1 MFNTT
6 LPTLPVTMTP
16 PGLDMPHQ
24 RALSDLL
31 QAERSL
37 REMNE
42 SVLRDMRQALLETA
56 IRLDGERLEALRRT
70 DPTIPSNWS
79 PADWRKFFGQVSQG
93 WGGAGT
99 RETRLLQLEKLV
111 ESLKKKLAQAEA
123 RDAASPSQAIPPA
136 SAPSQAIPSAP
147 SLQTPIPSLSVAGLL
162 PGAVPSLSALIADAQ
177 QVGQSLP
184 QNASATFKKSLV
196 NGGGRTGGDL
206 PRAFQR
212 YWILLY
218 LVGHWGLTVS
228 TELEDIL
235 SAVVD
240 ISAGSGS
247 LRRLLGDLSEKSD
260 IFVSETVKAD
270 SPSTSLKLF
279 RLSAQGER
287 LYQSLFNR
295 RINENEWSR
304 LMRLR
309 AGERHP
315 GFTVAVLAFVSQARK
330 RGWAAQVLPEGKD
343 AKSTPDAWVMRGDER
358 WYVEIGLSGKER
370 LSHWQ
375 GLAALNDGRLALC
388 AADSKTRA
396 QLVEM
401 RKQAHLA
408 GVATDIEAL
417 VMEKLKGV
425 AENAILWHES
435 W

>member
-1 MFNTT
+1 M
-6 LPTLPVTMTP
+6 
-16 PGLDMPHQ
+16 
-24 RALSDLL
+24 
-31 QAERSL
+31 
-37 REMNE
+37 
-42 SVLRDMRQALLETA
+42 
-56 IRLDGERLEALRRT
+56 
-70 DPTIPSNWS
+70 
-79 PADWRKFFGQVSQG
+79 
-93 WGGAGT
+93 
-99 RETRLLQLEKLV
+99 
-111 ESLKKKLAQAEA
+111 
-123 RDAASPSQAIPPA
+123 
-136 SAPSQAIPSAP
+136 
-147 SLQTPIPSLSVAGLL
+147 
-162 PGAVPSLSALIADAQ
+162 
-177 QVGQSLP
+177 
-184 QNASATFKKSLV
+184 
-196 NGGGRTGGDL
+196 
-206 PRAFQR
+206 
-212 YWILLY
+212 
-218 LVGHWGLTVS
+218 
-228 TELEDIL
+228 

-247 LRRLLGDLSEKSD
+247 LRRLLGDLSVKSD

-295 RINENEWSR
+295 RPNENEWSR

-315 GFTVAVLAFVSQARK
+315 GLTVAVLAFVSQARK

-343 AKSTPDAWVMRGDER
+343 ADAWVMRGDER
-358 WYVEIGLSGKER
+358 WFVEIGLSGKER

-396 QLVEM
+396 QLVGM

-417 VMEKLKGV
+417 VMAKLKGV
-425 AENAILWHES
+425 AENAPLWHES

>member
-70 DPTIPSNWS
+70 DPAIPSNWS
-79 PADWRKFFGQVSQG
+79 PADWRKFFSQVSQG

-99 RETRLLQLEKLV
+99 REARLLQLEKLV

-123 RDAASPSQAIPPA
+123 RTAASPSHSQVIPPA
-136 SAPSQAIPSAP
+136 PAPQAMM
-147 SLQTPIPSLSVAGLL
+147 PIPSLSIAGLL

-184 QNASATFKKSLV
+184 QNASALFKKSLV

-315 GFTVAVLAFVSQARK
+315 GFTVALLAFVSQARK

-343 AKSTPDAWVMRGDER
+343 APDAWVMRGGER
-358 WYVEIGLSGKER
+358 LFVEIGLSGKER

>member
-6 LPTLPVTMTP
+6 LPTLPVTMNP
-16 PGLDMPHQ
+16 PGLDTPHQ

-70 DPTIPSNWS
+70 DPAIPSNWS
-79 PADWRKFFGQVSQG
+79 PADWRKFFSQVSQG

-99 RETRLLQLEKLV
+99 REARALQLEKQV

-123 RDAASPSQAIPPA
+123 RTAEARTAASPSHSQVIPPA
-136 SAPSQAIPSAP
+136 PQTM
-147 SLQTPIPSLSVAGLL
+147 TPIPSLSIAGLL

-184 QNASATFKKSLV
+184 QSASALFKKSLV

-247 LRRLLGDLSEKSD
+247 LRRLLGDLSEKTD

-343 AKSTPDAWVMRGDER
+343 TPDAWVMRGDER
-358 WYVEIGLSGKER
+358 LFVEIGLSGKER

-388 AADSKTRA
+388 AANSKTRA

>member
-70 DPTIPSNWS
+70 DPAIPSNWS
-79 PADWRKFFGQVSQG
+79 PADWRKFFSQVSQG

-99 RETRLLQLEKLV
+99 REARLLQLEKLV

-123 RDAASPSQAIPPA
+123 RTAASPSHSQVIPPA
-136 SAPSQAIPSAP
+136 PAPQAMM
-147 SLQTPIPSLSVAGLL
+147 PIPSLSIAGLL

-184 QNASATFKKSLV
+184 QNASALFKKSLV

-343 AKSTPDAWVMRGDER
+343 APDAWVMRGGER
-358 WYVEIGLSGKER
+358 LFVEIGLSGKER

>member
-6 LPTLPVTMTP
+6 LPSLPVTMPP

-42 SVLRDMRQALLETA
+42 CVLRDMRQALLETA

-70 DPTIPSNWS
+70 DPAIPSNWS
-79 PADWRKFFGQVSQG
+79 PADWRKFFSQVSQG
-93 WGGAGT
+93 WGGERSNEA
-99 RETRLLQLEKLV
+99 RALQLERQV
-111 ESLKKKLAQAEA
+111 ESLKKKLAQAET
-123 RDAASPSQAIPPA
+123 RAAAPPPQPQAISSPA
-136 SAPSQAIPSAP
+136 PVPQVT
-147 SLQTPIPSLSVAGLL
+147 TPIPSLSVAGLL

-177 QVGQSLP
+177 QVGPLP
-184 QNASATFKKSLV
+184 QSAFATFKKSLL

-218 LVGHWGLTVS
+218 LVGHWGLAVS

-247 LRRLLGDLSEKSD
+247 LRRLLGDLSVKSD

-295 RINENEWSR
+295 RPNENEWSR

-315 GFTVAVLAFVSQARK
+315 GLTVAILAFVSQARK

-343 AKSTPDAWVMRGDER
+343 ADAWVMRGDER
-358 WYVEIGLSGKER
+358 WFVEIGLSDKER

-375 GLAALNDGRLALC
+375 SLAALNDGRLALC

-396 QLVEM
+396 QLVGM

-408 GVATDIEAL
+408 GMATDIEAL
-417 VMEKLKGV
+417 VMAKLKGV
-425 AENAILWHES
+425 AENAPLWRES

>member
-1 MFNTT
+1 M
-6 LPTLPVTMTP
+6 
-16 PGLDMPHQ
+16 
-24 RALSDLL
+24 
-31 QAERSL
+31 
-37 REMNE
+37 
-42 SVLRDMRQALLETA
+42 
-56 IRLDGERLEALRRT
+56 
-70 DPTIPSNWS
+70 
-79 PADWRKFFGQVSQG
+79 
-93 WGGAGT
+93 
-99 RETRLLQLEKLV
+99 
-111 ESLKKKLAQAEA
+111 
-123 RDAASPSQAIPPA
+123 
-136 SAPSQAIPSAP
+136 
-147 SLQTPIPSLSVAGLL
+147 
-162 PGAVPSLSALIADAQ
+162 
-177 QVGQSLP
+177 
-184 QNASATFKKSLV
+184 
-196 NGGGRTGGDL
+196 
-206 PRAFQR
+206 
-212 YWILLY
+212 
-218 LVGHWGLTVS
+218 
-228 TELEDIL
+228 

-315 GFTVAVLAFVSQARK
+315 GFTVALLAFVSQARK

-343 AKSTPDAWVMRGDER
+343 APDAWVMRGGER
-358 WYVEIGLSGKER
+358 LFVEIGLSGKER

>member
-70 DPTIPSNWS
+70 DPAIPSNWS
-79 PADWRKFFGQVSQG
+79 PADWRKFFSQVSQG

-99 RETRLLQLEKLV
+99 REARLLQLEKLV

-123 RDAASPSQAIPPA
+123 RTAASPSHSQVIPPA
-136 SAPSQAIPSAP
+136 PAPQAMM
-147 SLQTPIPSLSVAGLL
+147 PIPSLSIAGLL

-184 QNASATFKKSLV
+184 QNASALFKKSLV

-343 AKSTPDAWVMRGDER
+343 APDAWVMRGDER
-358 WYVEIGLSGKER
+358 WFVEIGLSGKER

>member
-70 DPTIPSNWS
+70 DPAIPSNWS
-79 PADWRKFFGQVSQG
+79 PADWRKFFSQVSQG

-99 RETRLLQLEKLV
+99 REARLLQLEKLV

-123 RDAASPSQAIPPA
+123 RTAASPSHSQVIPPA
-136 SAPSQAIPSAP
+136 PAPQAMM
-147 SLQTPIPSLSVAGLL
+147 PIPSLSIAGLL

-184 QNASATFKKSLV
+184 QNASALFKKSLV

-315 GFTVAVLAFVSQARK
+315 GFTVALLAFVSQARK

-343 AKSTPDAWVMRGDER
+343 APDAWVMRGDER
-358 WYVEIGLSGKER
+358 WFVEIGLSGKER

>member
-6 LPTLPVTMTP
+6 LPSLPVTMPP

-42 SVLRDMRQALLETA
+42 RVLRDMRQALLETA

-70 DPTIPSNWS
+70 DPAIPSNWS
-79 PADWRKFFGQVSQG
+79 PADWRKFFSQVSQG
-93 WGGAGT
+93 WGGERSNEA
-99 RETRLLQLEKLV
+99 RALQLEKQV

-123 RDAASPSQAIPPA
+123 RTAASPSH
-136 SAPSQAIPSAP
+136 SQAISPAP
-147 SLQTPIPSLSVAGLL
+147 APQVMTPIPSLFIAGLL
-162 PGAVPSLSALIADAQ
+162 PGAVPSLGALIADAQ

-184 QNASATFKKSLV
+184 QSASATFKKSLV

-218 LVGHWGLTVS
+218 LVGHWGLAVS

-247 LRRLLGDLSEKSD
+247 LRRLLGDLSVKSD

-295 RINENEWSR
+295 RPNENEWSR

-315 GFTVAVLAFVSQARK
+315 GLTVAILAFVSQARK

-343 AKSTPDAWVMRGDER
+343 ADAWVMRGDER
-358 WYVEIGLSGKER
+358 WFVEIGLSDKER

-375 GLAALNDGRLALC
+375 SLAALNDGRLALC

-396 QLVEM
+396 QLVGM

-408 GVATDIEAL
+408 GMATDIEAL
-417 VMEKLKGV
+417 VMAKLKGV
-425 AENAILWHES
+425 AENAPLWRES

>member
-1 MFNTT
+1 
-6 LPTLPVTMTP
+6 MTP

-70 DPTIPSNWS
+70 DPAIPSNWS
-79 PADWRKFFGQVSQG
+79 PADWRKFFSQVSQG

-99 RETRLLQLEKLV
+99 REARLLQLEKLV

-123 RDAASPSQAIPPA
+123 RTAASPSHSQVIPPA
-136 SAPSQAIPSAP
+136 PAPQAMM
-147 SLQTPIPSLSVAGLL
+147 PIPSLSIAGLL

-184 QNASATFKKSLV
+184 QNASALFKKSLV

-315 GFTVAVLAFVSQARK
+315 GFTVALLAFVSQARK

-343 AKSTPDAWVMRGDER
+343 APDAWVMRGGER
-358 WYVEIGLSGKER
+358 LFVEIGLSGKQR

>member
-1 MFNTT
+1 
-6 LPTLPVTMTP
+6 MTP

-70 DPTIPSNWS
+70 DPAIPSNWS
-79 PADWRKFFGQVSQG
+79 PADWRKFFSQVSQG

-99 RETRLLQLEKLV
+99 RETRLLQLEKQI

-123 RDAASPSQAIPPA
+123 RDAASPS
-136 SAPSQAIPSAP
+136 PSQAIPSAP
-147 SLQTPIPSLSVAGLL
+147 SLQTPIPSLSIAGLL

-184 QNASATFKKSLV
+184 QSASATFKKSLV

-218 LVGHWGLTVS
+218 LVGHWRLTVS

-295 RINENEWSR
+295 RVNENEWSR

-343 AKSTPDAWVMRGDER
+343 ADAWVMRGDER
-358 WYVEIGLSGKER
+358 WFVEIGLSDKER

-375 GLAALNDGRLALC
+375 SLAALNDGRLALC

-417 VMEKLKGV
+417 VMAKLKGV
-425 AENAILWHES
+425 AENAPLWRES

>member
-6 LPTLPVTMTP
+6 LPSLPVTMIP
-16 PGLDMPHQ
+16 SGLDMPHQ

-56 IRLDGERLEALRRT
+56 IRLDGERLETLRRT
-70 DPTIPSNWS
+70 DPAIPSNWS
-79 PADWRKFFGQVSQG
+79 PADWRKFFSQVSQG
-93 WGGAGT
+93 WGGAGN
-99 RETRLLQLEKLV
+99 REVRLLQLEKQV
-111 ESLKKKLAQAEA
+111 ESLKKKLAQTEA
-123 RDAASPSQAIPPA
+123 RTAASPSH
-136 SAPSQAIPSAP
+136 SQAISPAP
-147 SLQTPIPSLSVAGLL
+147 APQVVTPIPSLSVAGLL

-184 QNASATFKKSLV
+184 QSASATFKKSLV

-295 RINENEWSR
+295 RPNENEWSR

-315 GFTVAVLAFVSQARK
+315 GLTVAVLAFVSQARK

-343 AKSTPDAWVMRGDER
+343 ADAWVMRGDER
-358 WYVEIGLSGKER
+358 WFVEIGLSDKER

-375 GLAALNDGRLALC
+375 SLAALNDGRLALC

-396 QLVEM
+396 QLVGM

-408 GVATDIEAL
+408 GMATDIEAL
-417 VMEKLKGV
+417 VMAKLKGV
-425 AENAILWHES
+425 AENAPLWRES

>member
-70 DPTIPSNWS
+70 DPAIPSNWS
-79 PADWRKFFGQVSQG
+79 PADWRKFFSQVSQG

-99 RETRLLQLEKLV
+99 REARLLQLEKLV

-123 RDAASPSQAIPPA
+123 RTAASPSHSQVIPPA
-136 SAPSQAIPSAP
+136 PAPQAMM
-147 SLQTPIPSLSVAGLL
+147 PIPSLSIAGLL

-184 QNASATFKKSLV
+184 QNASALFKKSLV

-315 GFTVAVLAFVSQARK
+315 GFTVALLAFVSQARK

-343 AKSTPDAWVMRGDER
+343 APDAWVMRGGER
-358 WYVEIGLSGKER
+358 LFVEIGLSGKQR

>member
-70 DPTIPSNWS
+70 DPAIPSNWS
-79 PADWRKFFGQVSQG
+79 PADWRKFFSQVSQG

-123 RDAASPSQAIPPA
+123 RTAASPSH
-136 SAPSQAIPSAP
+136 SQAIPSAP
-147 SLQTPIPSLSVAGLL
+147 VPQAMTPIPSLSIAGLL
-162 PGAVPSLSALIADAQ
+162 PGAIPSLSALIADAQ
-177 QVGQSLP
+177 QIGQSLP
-184 QNASATFKKSLV
+184 QSASATFKKSLV

-270 SPSTSLKLF
+270 SPSTSLELF
-279 RLSAQGER
+279 RLSAPGER
-287 LYQSLFNR
+287 LYQSLFAR
-295 RINENEWSR
+295 RPNENEWSR

-315 GFTVAVLAFVSQARK
+315 GLTVAVLAFVSQARK

-343 AKSTPDAWVMRGDER
+343 ADAWVMRGDER
-358 WYVEIGLSGKER
+358 WFVEIGLSDKER

-375 GLAALNDGRLALC
+375 GLATLNDGRLALC

-396 QLVEM
+396 QLVGM

-408 GVATDIEAL
+408 GMATDIEAL
-417 VMEKLKGV
+417 VMAKLKGV
-425 AENAILWHES
+425 AENAPLWRES

>member
-6 LPTLPVTMTP
+6 LPPLPMTMTP

-70 DPTIPSNWS
+70 DPAIPSNWS
-79 PADWRKFFGQVSQG
+79 PADWRKFFSQVSQG

-99 RETRLLQLEKLV
+99 RETRLLQLEKQI

-123 RDAASPSQAIPPA
+123 RDAASPS
-136 SAPSQAIPSAP
+136 PSQAIPSAP
-147 SLQTPIPSLSVAGLL
+147 SLQTPIPSLSIAGLL

-184 QNASATFKKSLV
+184 QSASATFKKSLV

-218 LVGHWGLTVS
+218 LVGHWRLTVS

-295 RINENEWSR
+295 RVNENEWSR

-343 AKSTPDAWVMRGDER
+343 ADAWVMRGDER
-358 WYVEIGLSGKER
+358 WFVEIGLSDKER

-375 GLAALNDGRLALC
+375 SLAALNDGRLALC

-417 VMEKLKGV
+417 VMAKLKGV
-425 AENAILWHES
+425 AENAPLWRES

>member
-70 DPTIPSNWS
+70 DPAIPSNWS
-79 PADWRKFFGQVSQG
+79 PADWRKFFSQVSQG

-99 RETRLLQLEKLV
+99 REARLLQLEKLV

-123 RDAASPSQAIPPA
+123 RTAASPSHSQVIPPA
-136 SAPSQAIPSAP
+136 PAPQAMM
-147 SLQTPIPSLSVAGLL
+147 PIPSLSIAGLL

-184 QNASATFKKSLV
+184 QNASALFKKSLV

-343 AKSTPDAWVMRGDER
+343 APDAWVMRGDER
-358 WYVEIGLSGKER
+358 LFVEIGLSGKER

>member
-70 DPTIPSNWS
+70 DPAIPSNWS
-79 PADWRKFFGQVSQG
+79 PADWRKFFSQVSQG

-123 RDAASPSQAIPPA
+123 RTAASPSH
-136 SAPSQAIPSAP
+136 SQAISPAP
-147 SLQTPIPSLSVAGLL
+147 APQTMTPIPSLSVAGLL

-184 QNASATFKKSLV
+184 QSASATFKKSLV

-315 GFTVAVLAFVSQARK
+315 GFTVALLAFVSQARK

-343 AKSTPDAWVMRGDER
+343 APDAWVMRGDER
-358 WYVEIGLSGKER
+358 LFVEIGLSGKER

>member
-70 DPTIPSNWS
+70 DPAIPSNWS
-79 PADWRKFFGQVSQG
+79 PADWRKFFSQVSQG

-99 RETRLLQLEKLV
+99 REARLLQLEKLV

-123 RDAASPSQAIPPA
+123 RTAASPSHSQVIPPA
-136 SAPSQAIPSAP
+136 PAPQAMM
-147 SLQTPIPSLSVAGLL
+147 PIPSLSIAGLL

-184 QNASATFKKSLV
+184 QNASALFKKSLV

-343 AKSTPDAWVMRGDER
+343 APDAWVMRGGER
-358 WYVEIGLSGKER
+358 LFVEIGLSGKQR

>member
-70 DPTIPSNWS
+70 DPAIPSNWS
-79 PADWRKFFGQVSQG
+79 PADWRKFFSQVSQG

-123 RDAASPSQAIPPA
+123 RTAASPSHSQVIPPA
-136 SAPSQAIPSAP
+136 PAPQAMM
-147 SLQTPIPSLSVAGLL
+147 PIPSLSIAGLL

-184 QNASATFKKSLV
+184 QNASALFKKSLV

-343 AKSTPDAWVMRGDER
+343 APDAWVMRGDER
-358 WYVEIGLSGKER
+358 LFVEIGLSGKER